1 MSFFSKW
8 NPLFVV
14 GAHIMCHHSF
24 PLGSKFVLT
33 LNFTYNSIVLPVLEN
48 QPTNYILALPI

>member
-1 MSFFSKW
+1 
-8 NPLFVV
+8 
-14 GAHIMCHHSF
+14 MCHHSF